1 MQTLISLTTSPPPS
15 SLSCLPVLFL
25 HAPSSLDLL
34 QATATS
40 FHAGLLLQPLSIAFQ
55 RLPSLRKPNIRLYR
69 DFWLYSSILGLST
82 AHAVFPPEWHNQLK
96 SIAAKSPNL
105 LSDGADHYFQLDLEL
120 SFVADIGSSQPKI
133 LQDVQ
138 HALQELTNH
147 ALATEQTT
155 TQFTFVQCIFLTSL
169 YHLEQMRLKAMP
181 ASFPSIFLYL
191 EDKGLQK
198 DAAVWS
204 VLRSIVGKLLSE
216 YIEFLKTEP
225 LDKKRSSLLEQF
237 ACVLVEKLAHIHEAV
252 RRVASISLT
261 TLTEA
266 FPFLLTSPKVVT
278 RLLDQMEEC
287 SENMALLEMKGEHGG
302 RSPRMAR
309 SIVQLE
315 SSQERET
322 ALGQLAEET
331 RSFLRRAKEWSPQEA
346 KSVMQVCANRERC
359 TVDSFSRR
367 ALSPARGEPH

>member
-1 MQTLISLTTSPPPS
+1 M
-15 SLSCLPVLFL
+15 
-25 HAPSSLDLL
+25 
-34 QATATS
+34 
-40 FHAGLLLQPLSIAFQ
+40 
-55 RLPSLRKPNIRLYR
+55 RKPNIRLYR

-82 AHAVFPPEWHNQLK
+82 AHTVFPPEWHNQLK

-133 LQDVQ
+133 LQEVQ

-147 ALATEQTT
+147 ALATEQAT
-155 TQFTFVQCIFLTSL
+155 TQFTFVQCVFLTSL

-181 ASFPSIFLYL
+181 TSFPSIFLYL

-198 DAAVWS
+198 DSAVWS
-204 VLRSIVGKLLSE
+204 VLKSIVGKLLRE

-225 LDKKRSSLLEQF
+225 LDKNRSSLLEQF

-252 RRVASISLT
+252 RHVASTSLT

-266 FPFLLTSPKVVT
+266 FPYLLASPKVT
-278 RLLDQMEEC
+278 TCLLDQLERC
-287 SENMALLEMKGEHGG
+287 SEGISLLEVKGEQVG
-302 RSPRMAR
+302 RCPKMAR
-309 SIVQLE
+309 SILRLE
-315 SSQERET
+315 SSQERGA

-331 RSFLRRAKEWSPQEA
+331 RGFLRRAKKWSPQQA
-346 KSVMQVCANRERC
+346 KAAMQVCTTGNTAQWTSLADKPLHCMLSHTDMHAQLLNEQILM
-359 TVDSFSRR
+359 FSSVR
-367 ALSPARGEPH
+367 